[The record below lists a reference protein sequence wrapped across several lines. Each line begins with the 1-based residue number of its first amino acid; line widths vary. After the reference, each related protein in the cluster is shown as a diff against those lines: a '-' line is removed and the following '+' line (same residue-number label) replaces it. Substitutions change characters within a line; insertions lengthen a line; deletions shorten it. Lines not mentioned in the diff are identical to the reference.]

1 MIVHLAAAAADASWC
16 VQQVEYPE
24 GAEFDSSD
32 GNVYFVKAGQM
43 QMRAMDK
50 LLVGRQAEESL
61 AQAAAAVPTMAATG
75 PLSKVTHLPVLCLSC
90 LSACLCKCCYQGC
103 YLMEYFH

>member
-1 MIVHLAAAAADASWC
+1 M
-16 VQQVEYPE
+16 EYPE

-61 AQAAAAVPTMAATG
+61 AQAAAAAPTMAATG
-75 PLSKVTHLPVLCLSC
+75 PLSKVAHLLLCLSC
-90 LSACLCKCCYQGC
+90 LQARLHMPPSMLC
-103 YLMEYFH
+103 